1 MFYKDVH
8 RAIGLQRKLRNN
20 FDVIEVLESRGFVRR
35 LHFTYL
41 WRGPLVLLI
50 SMLSRNDL

>member
-35 LHFTYL
+35 LQFTYL

-50 SMLSRNDL
+50 RMLSRNDL